1 MIVIKMWIMGMCLTS
16 MDFGKIKIHKILFNP
31 LLPTNAGKD
40 ITMSTFSNHIAQ
52 ILPVI
57 HREKNYSN
65 LRF

>member
-1 MIVIKMWIMGMCLTS
+1 MCLTS
-16 MDFGKIKIHKILFNP
+16 MDFGKIKIHNILFNP